1 LPFYTRKTI
10 PGFAIKR
17 HSIYHLPPNV
27 PVVVFNRFIR
37 THTPAMPYTAA
48 NKHPPLVSSET
59 LQGCLEAA
67 RELNISLD
75 SILLE
80 HSINPALL
88 HSPSGYLRHS
98 QATRFLQVIAER
110 FHCDYFGF
118 LVGKHQPPLQ
128 LGAVGRAMRM
138 SPTFGVAIETALH
151 YSHSFTEG
159 TKYDL
164 TVTQGMARLERWH
177 RRSYPFGSTQMRML
191 GIVQVFKI
199 LNHLSGT
206 DWRPS
211 LITYTFSEPENPQQ
225 ISNYFSCPVLFDQE
239 SDSLCFPER
248 DLSRPMAESNS
259 DLLKLVE
266 RELDRFLS
274 KSRPEREI
282 SEGVRHYIRVHL
294 DTQRCTMESCARF
307 LHLSSRTLQRELEKH
322 GTSFRQLLL
331 HVRMEIARQ
340 YLSDSNIDLAALAGL
355 LGYRNQSAFSRS
367 FRLEHG
373 VSPKQWRATAKL

>member
-1 LPFYTRKTI
+1 
-10 PGFAIKR
+10 
-17 HSIYHLPPNV
+17 
-27 PVVVFNRFIR
+27 
-37 THTPAMPYTAA
+37 MPYTAA
-48 NKHPPLVSSET
+48 PKHPPLVSSET
-59 LQGCLEAA
+59 LLGSLEAA
-67 RELNISLD
+67 RELNINLD
-75 SILLE
+75 SILAE
-80 HSINPALL
+80 HSIDPALL

-98 QATRFLQVIAER
+98 QATRFLQVVAER
-110 FHCDYFGF
+110 FHCDHFGF

-138 SPTFGVAIETALH
+138 SPTFGEAIETGLH
-151 YSHSFTEG
+151 YSHSFTQG

-191 GIVQVFKI
+191 GIVQVFKL

-206 DWRPS
+206 DLRPS
-211 LITYTFSEPENPQQ
+211 LITYTFSEPENSKQMP
-225 ISNYFSCPVLFDQE
+225 SYFSCPVLFDQE
-239 SDSLCFPER
+239 FDSLCFPER

-259 DLLKLVE
+259 ALLQLVKQLDLY
-266 RELDRFLS
+266 LS
-274 KSRPEREI
+274 KNRPELEI
-282 SEGVRHYIRVHL
+282 FERVRHYIRAHVG
-294 DTQRCTMESCARF
+294 TQRCTMEDCATF

-322 GTSFRQLLL
+322 GTSFRQSLL

-340 YLSDSNIDLAALAGL
+340 HLSDSSIDLAALAEL

-373 VSPKQWRATAKL
+373 VSPKQWREAAKR

>member
-1 LPFYTRKTI
+1 
-10 PGFAIKR
+10 
-17 HSIYHLPPNV
+17 
-27 PVVVFNRFIR
+27 
-37 THTPAMPYTAA
+37 MPYTAA
-48 NKHPPLVSSET
+48 HQHPPLVSSET
-59 LQGCLEAA
+59 LLGSLEAA
-67 RELNISLD
+67 RELNINLD

-80 HSINPALL
+80 HSIDPALL

-98 QATRFLQVIAER
+98 QATRFLQLVAER
-110 FHCDYFGF
+110 FNCDHFGF
-118 LVGKHQPPLQ
+118 LVGMHQPPLQ

-138 SPTFGVAIETALH
+138 SPTFGVAIETGLH

-164 TVTQGMARLERWH
+164 TVTQGMARLARWH

-191 GIVQVFKI
+191 GIVQTFKI

-206 DWRPS
+206 EWRPS
-211 LITYTFSEPENPQQ
+211 LITYTFSEPGNSKQ

-239 SDSLCFPER
+239 IDSLCFPER

-266 RELDRFLS
+266 QQLDLYLS
-274 KSRPEREI
+274 KTRPEREI
-282 SEGVRHYIRVHL
+282 FERVRLYIRAHL
-294 DTQRCTMESCARF
+294 GMQRCTMEGCAMF
-307 LHLSSRTLQRELEKH
+307 LHLSSRTLQRELERH

-340 YLSDSNIDLAALAGL
+340 YLSDSSIKLAALAAL

-373 VSPKQWRATAKL
+373 VSPKQWRVTAKL

>member
-1 LPFYTRKTI
+1 M
-10 PGFAIKR
+10 
-17 HSIYHLPPNV
+17 PNSS
-27 PVVVFNRFIR
+27 
-37 THTPAMPYTAA
+37 HYE
-48 NKHPPLVSSET
+48 HPPLVSSET
-59 LQGCLEAA
+59 LHGTREAA
-67 RELNISLD
+67 RELNINLD

-80 HSINPALL
+80 HSIDPALL

-98 QATRFLQVIAER
+98 QATRFLQVVAER
-110 FHCDYFGF
+110 CHCDYFGF

-128 LGAVGRAMRM
+128 LGTVGRAMRL
-138 SPTFGVAIETALH
+138 SPTFGAAIKTGLH

-164 TVTQGMARLERWH
+164 TVTHGMARLERWH
-177 RRSYPFGSTQMRML
+177 RRSYPFSSTQMRML
-191 GIVQVFKI
+191 GLVQAFKI
-199 LNHLSGT
+199 LSQLSGT

-211 LITYTFSEPENPQQ
+211 LVTYTFSEPEKPQQ

-259 DLLKLVE
+259 GLLKVVE
-266 RELDRFLS
+266 RQLDRLLS
-274 KSRPEREI
+274 KSRPEQEV
-282 SEGVRHYIRVHL
+282 SERVRHYIRVHL
-294 DTQRCTMESCARF
+294 DTQRCTMEGCAGF
-307 LHLSSRTLQRELEKH
+307 LHLSSRTLQRELEKN

-340 YLSDSNIDLAALAGL
+340 YLSDSSIDLAALAEL

-367 FRLEHG
+367 FGLEHG
-373 VSPKQWRATAKL
+373 VSPKQWREAAKR